1 MKARLALFA
10 LVTALA
16 ASLSSCGAAG
26 SLYQQADRVVQA
38 LGRSVIGR

>member
-26 SLYQQADRVVQA
+26 SVVNQANRVVQA
-38 LGRSVIGR
+38 LGRTVTGR